1 MTFELKVTLKDI
13 IITVICIVW
22 STLWISSE
30 IDNHQKMQQQQF
42 DDLKEEL
49 QNIIQHEANKIAAC
63 Q

>member
-13 IITVICIVW
+13 IVTVICIVW

-30 IDNHQKMQQQQF
+30 IDNHQEMQQKQF
-42 DDLKEEL
+42 NELKDEL
-49 QNIIQHEANKIAAC
+49 QSIIQLEAKKISAY